1 MSAEA
6 KPKPILLDF
15 PDQLETERLI
25 LRPPRP
31 GDGAVANEAIRESH
45 AELKRWMPWA
55 NPLPAPEDTEE
66 AYRRMAA
73 QWITRESLP
82 LIIFR
87 KSDGLFVGGTGLMC
101 RDWDVPYFEIGYWM
115 RTSLTGHGYM
125 TEAVRLMLRY
135 AFTALG
141 LHRIEANVQPHNQ
154 DSLAVLQRVGFV
166 KEGFSRRYLKI
177 GGRWRDHERWTILVE
192 DWRANRKA

>member
-125 TEAVRLMLRY
+125 TEAVLAQTRF
-135 AFTALG
+135 AFDVLG
-141 LHRIEANVQPHNQ
+141 A
-154 DSLAVLQRVGFV
+154 QRVEIRMNALNTRSAAVAERAGY
-166 KEGFSRRYLKI
+166 KYEGRLRNYM
-177 GGRWRDHERWTILVE
+177 RDSEGELADMLYYALTAS
-192 DWRANRKA
+192 DWKG